1 MSQTIVLIHGL
12 YLTPRSWE
20 GWIERYQSKGY
31 TVLAPSWPGLE
42 GEVEEL
48 RRDSSPI
55 ASLSVKKIVD
65 HYDQIIR
72 GLDSPPIIMGHSF
85 GGAFTQLLVGRGLG
99 AAAVGIESASV
110 RGVLDLPLSTLKSGL
125 PLLRNPF
132 LRHKAIMLNAE
143 QFNYGFTNMF
153 PPDQAAKAYERYAIP
168 GSRSVLFE
176 GANANLNPWTALRVD
191 YKRDDRAPLL
201 FIAGG
206 NDHVIPAKVNKHN
219 AEKYSKSN
227 AITEYKEYP
236 GRSHFTMA
244 QDGWEEIADY
254 ALDWA
259 VQHGAVHLDGRA
271 TSVGERMPANSVTT
285 VQE

>member
-31 TVLAPSWPGLE
+31 SVLAPSWPGLE

-65 HYDQIIR
+65 HYDQFIR

-85 GGAFTQLLVGRGLG
+85 GGAFTQLLVDRGLG

-153 PPDQAAKAYERYAIP
+153 PPEQAKAAYDRYAIP

-244 QDGWEEIADY
+244 QDGWEKIADY

-259 VQHGAVHLDGRA
+259 VQHAAVHLDGRDA
-271 TSVGERMPANSVTT
+271 SVGERMPADFVTT